1 MRAFFVRYLPRI
13 LGAALASSALALP
26 AVSLAQTHDEQIHG
40 TIQSIEGTFN
50 LSIAGD
56 DGYVDSVAMQQD
68 TTISPPGL
76 ALAPGMEVTVT
87 GYPSGSVFTAVAI
100 DTPYKYSGPPP
111 VAVYYGPGAWYPGY
125 PFGYGPSFSI
135 GISLGGSGG
144 YSAYREPW
152 TGSWIAN
159 SAPSTYQ
166 NGTVSGG
173 YGPDSSG
180 YGSGSG
186 PVIGSGP
193 AVAPPA
199 APSATVAP
207 PSVPNLSPA
216 PFGQTAGASV
226 GGSAANVSGAP
237 VSLYVPGGSPVNV
250 YIQGAS
256 PIGAYA
262 AAGTAAPGSAPAPV
276 PALDDMGNDLPAGA
290 QGYIAR
296 QPSTSPVAGPNGS
309 ATYAGY
315 APGRG
320 AGLATYGQAP
330 SPYRA
335 APMVLPSY
343 AYLPGT
349 YRITP
354 AVLPPYAMS
363 PGRYSVAP
371 QAPGY
376 RVTTAASG
384 SYSNPEGYQH

>member
-1 MRAFFVRYLPRI
+1 MRAFFVRYLPRV
-13 LGAALASSALALP
+13 LGAALAATALASP

-40 TIQSIEGTFN
+40 KIQSIEGTYN

-87 GYPSGSVFTAVAI
+87 GYSSGSVFTAVAI
-100 DTPYKYSGPPP
+100 DTPYTYSGPAP
-111 VAVYYGPGAWYPGY
+111 VAAYYGPGAWYPGY

-135 GISLGGSGG
+135 GISFGGSGG

-166 NGTVSGG
+166 NGTVTGGYVPDSGG
-173 YGPDSSG
+173 
-180 YGSGSG
+180 
-186 PVIGSGP
+186 
-193 AVAPPA
+193 VAPPA
-199 APSATVAP
+199 APNATVVAP
-207 PSVPNLSPA
+207 PNVPSLAPA
-216 PFGQTAGASV
+216 PFVQTAGAPA
-226 GGSAANVSGAP
+226 GAPAANVSGAP

-256 PIGAYA
+256 PAGAYA
-262 AAGTAAPGSAPAPV
+262 AAGTTAPASAPATV
-276 PALDDMGNDLPAGA
+276 PALDDMGNDVPPGV
-290 QGYIAR
+290 QGYISR
-296 QPSTSPVAGPNGS
+296 QPSNSPVASPNGS

-315 APGRG
+315 APGR
-320 AGLATYGQAP
+320 AAVLTAYGQAP
-330 SPYRA
+330 GQYRA
-335 APMVLPSY
+335 APVVLPSY

-349 YRITP
+349 YHATP
-354 AVLPPYAMS
+354 AALPPYAIS
-363 PGRYSVAP
+363 PSRYSVAP

-376 RVTTAASG
+376 RITTAAGG
-384 SYSNPEGYQH
+384 SYSSPEGYQH